1 MVKSDEHMTKVRQR
15 LIDDEQKIK
24 ASEESKRQR
33 ELKKF
38 GKKVQIERL
47 QERQKQKREDLEKIK
62 AMKKSMIVRSNTCVF
77 SKVLTKD

>member
-1 MVKSDEHMTKVRQR
+1 MFSRPDDYFAEMVKSDEHMTKVRQR
-15 LIDDEQKIK
+15 LINEEQKIK

-38 GKKVQIERL
+38 SKKVQIERL

-62 AMKKSMIVRSNTCVF
+62 AMKKSM
-77 SKVLTKD
+77 